1 MDKLIALFFTVT
13 VLMSA
18 CAPLRQ
24 ETFEG
29 IADYPA
35 TTTIEGEVSGTKKQ
49 TYSSEAYSNFL
60 EGYIYEQGG
69 ELDKALPKYEEG
81 LHHDQ
86 DSLFLLSRVAT
97 LQGKLGHINDA
108 IETMNRLIVLAPR
121 PSFALML
128 LAEMYFNI
136 GDLRAARKNYKK
148 TISKKSNFE
157 PAYLKIGAVYTREG
171 NYKRAEQTYKDIL
184 ANINPLSRDALFQLV
199 QIHSQKKEYAKA
211 IGVLEDAL
219 AHNPRDLDILFKLS
233 LLYKETKEYSKAIE
247 KAKVVVAARPKDS
260 RLHEYLGYLYE
271 ETKDYENAQRE
282 YEILTTM
289 NPEQVEAYL
298 HLGFVS
304 AQKGDK
310 SIESTIL
317 Y

>member
-1 MDKLIALFFTVT
+1 MYQFITLLFIS
-13 VLMSA
+13 LMWISA

-24 ETFEG
+24 ETVEG

-35 TTTIEGEVSGTKKQ
+35 TTTIEDEVSGTKKQ

-69 ELDKALPKYEEG
+69 ELDKALPKYEEA

-136 GDLRAARKNYKK
+136 GDYEKSVESYDKLLEKEPKHIRAYFYKGM
-148 TISKKSNFE
+148 
-157 PAYLKIGAVYTREG
+157 A
-171 NYKRAEQTYKDIL
+171 
-184 ANINPLSRDALFQLV
+184 LSHL
-199 QIHSQKKEYAKA
+199 KEYDKA
-211 IGVLEDAL
+211 VQSIKKGIALNPEIHIGY
-219 AHNPRDLDILFKLS
+219 F
-233 LLYKETKEYSKAIE
+233 
-247 KAKVVVAARPKDS
+247 
-260 RLHEYLGYLYE
+260 YLGDVYFY
-271 ETKDYENAQRE
+271 K
-282 YEILTTM
+282 
-289 NPEQVEAYL
+289 
-298 HLGFVS
+298 
-304 AQKGDK
+304 
-310 SIESTIL
+310 
-317 Y
+317 